1 MSKDLRCSFGKP
13 KTSLTNAIKLE
24 KGIVDNDEIFDPG
37 GQSKFVLKNLQHYT
51 VHPQLGQYYEPL
63 KPTELQKLMA
73 RNKRALSFTLKVTE
87 YDQDKTLLILTNNP
101 PPSPMGQQGKDLPP
115 KYFPKEFL
123 LKVMAPGEH
132 KPAEKVC
139 LLSMPQKKMLR
150 PKLKP
155 VFPVTLLKGPAS
167 KQEQWFRF
175 STENDFKSEGKYSM
189 LCTLR
194 KQKSM
199 YPQLTFAQ
207 VCNRDT
213 EKDGKLLSCKAVAYR
228 IDMWAVSKN
237 SQSGTATS
245 KIKWEPLTLEALLE
259 EKPTRI
265 APGEKDFRFGRA
277 QHWFTKST
285 AAIK

>member
-1 MSKDLRCSFGKP
+1 MER
-13 KTSLTNAIKLE
+13 
-24 KGIVDNDEIFDPG
+24 GIVDSDEIFDPG

-63 KPTELQKLMA
+63 KPTALQKLMA
-73 RNKRALSFTLKVTE
+73 RNEKVLSFMLKVTE

-101 PPSPMGQQGKDLPP
+101 PPSPMDQHGKDLPP
-115 KYFPKEFL
+115 KYFPKDFL
-123 LKVMAPGEH
+123 LKERHQQH
-132 KPAEKVC
+132 KPTENIC
-139 LLSMPQKKMLR
+139 LLSRPQKKTFR
-150 PKLKP
+150 PELKS
-155 VFPVTLLKGPAS
+155 VFPVTLWKGPTRTS

-194 KQKSM
+194 KQKKM

-213 EKDGKLLSCKAVAYR
+213 IKD
-228 IDMWAVSKN
+228 VSKK
-237 SQSGTATS
+237 SESYTATS
-245 KIKWEPLTLEALLE
+245 KMNWEPLTLASLLK

-277 QHWFTKST
+277 QHWF
-285 AAIK
+285 IKNTTVIK

>member
-1 MSKDLRCSFGKP
+1 MEQKTPTMLSFGKP

-123 LKVMAPGEH
+123 LKH

-139 LLSMPQKKMLR
+139 LLSMPQKKTLR

-213 EKDGKLLSCKAVAYR
+213 VKD
-228 IDMWAVSKN
+228 VSKN

-277 QHWFTKST
+277 QHWFTKNT